1 LVGNGGVPVLQ
12 GDGAG
17 FPGLTLTDGRAY
29 LVGTSVSGNATADG
43 IRCSDATVWLQ
54 GSAIGDNGD
63 YGIYTTG
70 PCSLRLDASSVFNNL
85 GGGIRVFGGSLQLD
99 NAAVGNNGN
108 GARGPGIN
116 AQYATVD
123 VLYSTIA
130 GNDGV
135 GADSLQC
142 FETEG
147 SVRNSIVVGQSTNSA
162 SLDCF
167 PLAFATNAI
176 DAASFAGNGGSHV
189 TDAYNPVWFN
199 DADGGDFRL
208 GAPPLTPFGG
218 IALWVDG
225 DPLFDADGTERPV
238 DGALGYAGADEPG

>member
-1 LVGNGGVPVLQ
+1 
-12 GDGAG
+12 
-17 FPGLTLTDGRAY
+17 
-29 LVGTSVSGNATADG
+29 
-43 IRCSDATVWLQ
+43 
-54 GSAIGDNGD
+54 
-63 YGIYTTG
+63 
-70 PCSLRLDASSVFNNL
+70 
-85 GGGIRVFGGSLQLD
+85 
-99 NAAVGNNGN
+99 
-108 GARGPGIN
+108 
-116 AQYATVD
+116 VD
-123 VLYSTIA
+123 VIYSTIA

-147 SVRNSIVVGQSTNSA
+147 SERNSIVVGQSTNSA